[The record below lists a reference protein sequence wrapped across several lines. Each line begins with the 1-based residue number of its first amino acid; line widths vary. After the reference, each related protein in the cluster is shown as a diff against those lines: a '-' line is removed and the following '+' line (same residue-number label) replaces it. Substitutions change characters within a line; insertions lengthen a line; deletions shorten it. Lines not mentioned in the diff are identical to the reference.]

1 MAEIV
6 VADAGPLIAFGR
18 LRRIEVL
25 ARVFERVVVPRAV
38 FEETQVHPG
47 LPDAQAIVSAR
58 AAGLFVV
65 EDSPPDL
72 TRLPPDAELGE
83 GETAAIAFAAERG
96 YGVLID
102 EKLGR
107 SVAEALNLK
116 VIGTVGVLLI
126 ARRRNLIAAVKPF
139 LEDLRTSGH
148 RLSEE
153 LIREALRR
161 AGE

>member
-25 ARVFERVVVPRAV
+25 ARVFERIVVPRAV
-38 FEETQVHPG
+38 FEESQVHPG
-47 LPDAQAIVSAR
+47 LPDVRAIVSAH

-72 TRLPPDAELGE
+72 TRLPPDVELGE
-83 GETAAIAFAAERG
+83 GEAVAIAFAAERG

-126 ARRRNLIAAVKPF
+126 ARRRNLITAVKPF
-139 LEDLRTSGH
+139 LEDLGTSGH

>member
-1 MAEIV
+1 V
-6 VADAGPLIAFGR
+6 RCF
-18 LRRIEVL
+18 
-25 ARVFERVVVPRAV
+25 
-38 FEETQVHPG
+38 
-47 LPDAQAIVSAR
+47 
-58 AAGLFVV
+58 GLFVV
-65 EDSPPDL
+65 EDLPPDL
-72 TRLPPDAELGE
+72 TRLPSDVELGE
-83 GETAAIAFAAERG
+83 GEAVAIAFAAERG

-126 ARRRNLIAAVKPF
+126 ARRRNLITAVKPF
-139 LEDLRTSGH
+139 LDDLRTSGH

-153 LIREALRR
+153 LMRDALRR

>member
-25 ARVFERVVVPRAV
+25 ARVFERIGVPRAV

-47 LPDAQAIVSAR
+47 LPDARTIVSAG

-65 EDSPPDL
+65 EDSSPDL
-72 TRLPPDAELGE
+72 ARLPPDAELGE
-83 GETAAIAFAAERG
+83 GEAVAIAFAAERG

-102 EKLGR
+102 
-107 SVAEALNLK
+107 
-116 VIGTVGVLLI
+116 
-126 ARRRNLIAAVKPF
+126 PQ
-139 LEDLRTSGH
+139 LEFP
-148 RLSEE
+148 
-153 LIREALRR
+153 AR
-161 AGE
+161 AGMNRSRPRNKASVFRVPRVRGDEPP